1 MSGIRRTQADDV
13 FSKQIRARDGGKC
26 RRCGSTPA
34 KGGLD
39 CAHMFGRRCAK
50 CTARRPRGQRP
61 PEHSCTRL
69 DPDNAMALC
78 TGCHF
83 EMDTHPWMKEAL
95 FRSELGDERFDALAA
110 RAHQRRDR
118 VK

>member
-1 MSGIRRTQADDV
+1 M
-13 FSKQIRARDGGKC
+13 FSRKIRA
-26 RRCGSTPA
+26 
-34 KGGLD
+34 
-39 CAHMFGRRCAK
+39 
-50 CTARRPRGQRP
+50 
-61 PEHSCTRL
+61 TRV

-110 RAHQRRDR
+110 RAHGKRDR
-118 VK
+118 